1 MPDVSIFNHAIA
13 STPARDVE
21 RTNSLVI
28 TQVPRSFFRPAILS
42 ALQDHFATYGDI
54 NQWVPIASFA
64 RIILV
69 YYSEDSAERAK
80 LNCDPLV
87 IHPRH
92 RTPTILRVYRS
103 ETNPIITP
111 SSPTSDDNFLR
122 PPPLEKN
129 FLISPPGSPPV
140 GWEPIKEDPPNA
152 TPLADDLIAALR
164 QLKLQEKRSSKEV
177 LLEPEDGVGVG
188 VYVEDCD
195 FVEDEKAEMDW
206 EYGTPSPARMRWK
219 PIATAMPPLATAVW

>member
-1 MPDVSIFNHAIA
+1 MPDVSIFSHPIP
-13 STPARDVE
+13 SSPPKDVE

-28 TQVPRSFFRPAILS
+28 TQVPRSFFQPVIMR

-54 NQWVPIASFA
+54 NQWVPIASFS

-87 IHPRH
+87 IQPRNA

-103 ETNPIITP
+103 DNNPIITP
-111 SSPTSDDNFLR
+111 SSPTSDNFLR
-122 PPPLEKN
+122 PPPIEKN
-129 FLISPPGSPPV
+129 FLISPPGSPPI
-140 GWEPIKEDPPNA
+140 GWEPVKEDPPNA

-164 QLKLQEKRSSKEV
+164 KLKLQERRSSREV

-195 FVEDEKAEMDW
+195 NIEDEKSEMDW
-206 EYGTPSPARMRWK
+206 EYGAPSPARLRWK
-219 PIATAMPPLATAVW
+219 PIATAMPPIPSSNW